1 MNPVVIT
8 HALHD
13 AGHRPTRYGDMTFAV
28 CPACWTHQ
36 PSGARDLL
44 IWPDITG
51 TNCDIVCLNPAC
63 RTNNPDTTALAH
75 DITAYLH
82 GDRAPARL
90 DDIHVWVTKTIGV
103 DAMARATRTPRT
115 TPADNVTPATPPRIT
130 PPRTPR
136 IAA

>member
-44 IWPDITG
+44 VWPTPDG
-51 TNCDIVCLNPAC
+51 VDCDIVCLNPAC
-63 RTNNPDTTALAH
+63 RTNNPDPAALHA
-75 DITAYLH
+75 DITAYLT
-82 GDRAPARL
+82 GNQAPARL

-103 DAMARATRTPRT
+103 DAMARAIRT
-115 TPADNVTPATPPRIT
+115 TTSDVTTATPPRIT